1 MRPRLKR
8 AGEAPGE
15 LAGRLS
21 CPFQLLS
28 AAIPA
33 PIRPLACMEGEFRTL
48 LSAIRR
54 IISPAGKSTFLS
66 IRNAVIADMRTQS
79 EDTDLQAER
88 VQLDLLRRATVAKRA
103 TTALSLSQTV
113 VELARKA
120 IRRQNPEL
128 SKQEVLL
135 RFVAVHYGP
144 ELAGRL
150 AAGLERRRK

>member
-1 MRPRLKR
+1 
-8 AGEAPGE
+8 
-15 LAGRLS
+15 
-21 CPFQLLS
+21 
-28 AAIPA
+28 
-33 PIRPLACMEGEFRTL
+33 MEGEFRTL

-103 TTALSLSQTV
+103 TTVLSLSQTV